1 MLTFSLIS
9 GHSERSQARSRAH
22 SNLNSNLNSKMGRAS
37 NNYNSSHNLPL
48 GGRSNLSVNN
58 FPTLPP
64 LPSMPPGMSSL
75 SNYSLSRAPGSNLN
89 NSNYYHLGSRLGDRL
104 TGGTGNYHLMDNNP
118 YNTTLSVPLAQGLT
132 TTGYNGARVSG
143 TQLIRDTNHLYSISI
158 SDWIGVESKK
168 LSGYGLKLFLLYLN
182 LNL

>member
-1 MLTFSLIS
+1 
-9 GHSERSQARSRAH
+9 
-22 SNLNSNLNSKMGRAS
+22 MGRAS
-37 NNYNSSHNLPL
+37 NNYTSSHNLPL

-132 TTGYNGARVSG
+132 TTGYNGARVSW
-143 TQLIRDTNHLYSISI
+143 I
-158 SDWIGVESKK
+158 DWD
-168 LSGYGLKLFLLYLN
+168 YC
-182 LNL
+182 

>member
-1 MLTFSLIS
+1 
-9 GHSERSQARSRAH
+9 
-22 SNLNSNLNSKMGRAS
+22 MGRAS
-37 NNYNSSHNLPL
+37 NNYTSSHNLPL
-48 GGRSNLSVNN
+48 GGRSNLSVNS

-132 TTGYNGARVSG
+132 TQGYNGARVSCG
-143 TQLIRDTNHLYSISI
+143 DLLILLLLCLCLLPTLCLTII
-158 SDWIGVESKK
+158 VP
-168 LSGYGLKLFLLYLN
+168 LLYYFIYEPSPNSILSQ
-182 LNL
+182 LLS

>member
-1 MLTFSLIS
+1 
-9 GHSERSQARSRAH
+9 
-22 SNLNSNLNSKMGRAS
+22 MGRVS
-37 NNYNSSHNLPL
+37 NNYTSSSALPL

-75 SNYSLSRAPGSNLN
+75 SNYSLSRTPSNLN

-104 TGGTGNYHLMDNNP
+104 TGGTGNYHLMDNNL

-132 TTGYNGARVSG
+132 PGGYNGARVSP
-143 TQLIRDTNHLYSISI
+143 S
-158 SDWIGVESKK
+158 
-168 LSGYGLKLFLLYLN
+168 LN
-182 LNL
+182 

>member
-1 MLTFSLIS
+1 
-9 GHSERSQARSRAH
+9 
-22 SNLNSNLNSKMGRAS
+22 MGRAS
-37 NNYNSSHNLPL
+37 NNYTSSHNLPL

-143 TQLIRDTNHLYSISI
+143 TQFYKKISFTLAS
-158 SDWIGVESKK
+158 SDWIGVKSM
-168 LSGYGLKLFLLYLN
+168 LFGLGVDTSVDFCCAEI
-182 LNL
+182 

>member
-1 MLTFSLIS
+1 
-9 GHSERSQARSRAH
+9 
-22 SNLNSNLNSKMGRAS
+22 MGRAT
-37 NNYNSSHNLPL
+37 NNYTSSTNLPL

-89 NSNYYHLGSRLGDRL
+89 NSNYYHLGGRLGERL
-104 TGGTGNYHLMDNNP
+104 NGGGNYHMMDNNP

-132 TTGYNGARVSG
+132 PAGYNGARVSY
-143 TQLIRDTNHLYSISI
+143 D
-158 SDWIGVESKK
+158 
-168 LSGYGLKLFLLYLN
+168 GLWTRTVSLTMFIIAFLLFPPPPILSLTIIVTLLYYFIYEPSPNSILSSQ
-182 LNL
+182 LS